1 MGYCAHNK
9 LFRIVL
15 WCQFCYSDSELKYS
29 IAGVESDEQFLVTD
43 TGNDIINTWKIPLM
57 PNYLRDSD
65 MFVFYSI
72 PKLIVKDK
80 LVHFCKHVLISNEI
94 KAVFTQNYMSIYK
107 LILITIQTLST
118 TYSNLTNLSAI
129 QITDLPRA

>member
-15 WCQFCYSDSELKYS
+15 CCQFCYSDSELKYS
-29 IAGVESDEQFLVTD
+29 IAGVESDEQFFLTD